1 MKRLFELYT
10 ILTRRSSYIL
20 YSCRV
25 LQRWAG
31 YVMHSEHGIWRYH
44 CLIYPFYLNSTTI
57 HSILTQMTQCRALIL
72 YVAAGALQEALAAL
86 REAQLPDTAAM
97 FILACHEIH
106 AEIVSDL
113 GITGDESSSSVNDRI
128 LNLHALHPENED
140 VVAVDEYFGQY
151 QRKLV
156 HLCMDSHPS
165 SD

>member
-1 MKRLFELYT
+1 MQRTKTKLLAVCQKVQPLQESLKFTALGADSLDTVEIVMVLEEEFG
-10 ILTRRSSYIL
+10 ISVEEES

-31 YVMHSEHGIWRYH
+31 YVLHSEHNIWRYH

-57 HSILTQMTQCRALIL
+57 HSILTQMTQS
-72 YVAAGALQEALAAL
+72 LASL
-86 REAQLPDTAAM
+86 REAQLPDTGAM
-97 FILACHEIH
+97 FILACREIH

-113 GITGDESSSSVNDRI
+113 GIT
-128 LNLHALHPENED
+128 D